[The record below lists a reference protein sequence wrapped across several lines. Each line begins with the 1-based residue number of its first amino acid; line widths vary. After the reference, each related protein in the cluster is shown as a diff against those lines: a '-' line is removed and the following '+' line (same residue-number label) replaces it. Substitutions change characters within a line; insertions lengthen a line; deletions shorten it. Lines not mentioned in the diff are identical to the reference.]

1 MTDESAAREA
11 AGGEA
16 AGGEAAE
23 TTYAQGFRWEGD
35 DVEALSAAI
44 DAAFEYRGNVTLF
57 TRSGGE
63 VVGYLFNRE
72 AEVNEPFVDV
82 FPAAGGR
89 ERIPYREI
97 RGIAFTGKDTAAGK
111 SWETWLEK
119 YNARKAAEARGEKV
133 GSIDLVPEE
142 LD

>member
-1 MTDESAAREA
+1 MTDESEPQ
-11 AGGEA
+11 GETA
-16 AGGEAAE
+16 SAEAE
-23 TTYAQGFRWEGD
+23 TGYDQGYRWEGD
-35 DVEALSAAI
+35 DAEALAAAL

-57 TRSGGE
+57 TRGAGE
-63 VVGYLFNRE
+63 IVGYLFNRE
-72 AEVNEPFVDV
+72 AEAEEPFVDM

-89 ERIPYREI
+89 QRIPYAEI

-119 YNARKAAEARGEKV
+119 YNAKKAAEARGEKV